1 MKRILFLLIGLLTIQ
16 GYSQNTNPILT
27 EDGATNRGKQ
37 FLGAVVVDSTL
48 NLPVRNHTSIYTNPE
63 TPYKGRIQ
71 LNKDTNQF
79 EYHNGTQWVSVSG
92 NVDVVNTLG
101 DMAAYSGKA
110 NTIIVRDTLRGGEFW
125 HIDITHDVDG
135 VTYIDAT
142 GKGSGVWVRQFSA
155 SDGLDIRWF
164 GAIPNDGV
172 SDSAPFNA
180 ASLAASNGYVKKV
193 YSTTGVWNTSA
204 TWNLYGDVDYYGD
217 GAGNTIV
224 RNLPAAETGLSL
236 ITPLDGATVNPDIY
250 TYRTMIATIGA
261 DYTVGDTIRNV
272 KLHDLAI
279 DWNGVNGGVNSVLPL
294 AWVRIQDS
302 EIYNIKI
309 FDALPADL
317 ESLSAERQGHGLLL
331 GFAKNNK
338 VYKNHFGAS
347 DYETLAVRYLSE
359 NNHISDNVFY
369 IDKPSTFHWQS
380 HAMQFARPTSLVT
393 SMESQFGDSRIK
405 NNYVYNND
413 FYLVS
418 NVLHAFT
425 SHSSTGA
432 YVNYN
437 SVQFYKGCIAWGL
450 KFFDET
456 NDFTAIGNVFYA
468 IDADVNFFP
477 TTSRGVTSQGVTFIG
492 VNSTST
498 HDPVMNGVLSNN
510 IITIENTTANAVTVP
525 SYVAPIIG
533 GNNLSTGSNITISD
547 NVININGY
555 DDYAKPVFGIYG
567 DGVTLSGNTVNLSN
581 PFTTITSA
589 GPQFLRIKG
598 GKGIN
603 VNNNTVTGTSLGK
616 GIVIDN
622 TSFEDI
628 IIDPVNYQCAVAG
641 DILSTGLTNQNEI
654 TVKPLTVNNTK
665 ADATGNITIAIPT
678 VDAVA
683 TDGSTNAAS
692 SNDLFDKYAALVA
705 SIALKQAIPTAG
717 FEYWSSGVPTMVT
730 GSSATVVRG
739 DGATVARNPLV
750 FQNATLPSTPVT
762 STVAVASGDNL
773 ETIVNKLL
781 GQLGLR
787 AAKAGDTYT
796 GTHNFTGATVNVATP
811 TYPDNDTSVVN
822 SEYIATA
829 LANLKLSTFAQAQ
842 SADFTITSSSFG
854 PNGVTTY
861 YVDASAGAVEVTLP
875 SALNMYGKLV
885 YIIKTDATANA
896 VTIKGA
902 GITNINQANTY
913 PLTTQNSNA
922 CVQSDGTQYWI
933 FN

>member
-1 MKRILFLLIGLLTIQ
+1 MTRDFKIAFLLLTGLISFTAFAQDPTIVPTGNISVVPKHKTGGIFDSILKAPVRSHEAYAASA
-16 GYSQNTNPILT
+16 GYS
-27 EDGATNRGKQ
+27 
-37 FLGAVVVDSTL
+37 
-48 NLPVRNHTSIYTNPE
+48 
-63 TPYKGRIQ
+63 GRIQ
-71 LNKDTNQF
+71 LNESTNQI
-79 EYHNGTQWVSVSG
+79 EYHNGTEWVALSG

-101 DMAAYSGKA
+101 DLAAYSGKA
-110 NTIIVRDTLRGGEFW
+110 NTLFVPDTLVGGEFW
-125 HIDITHDVDG
+125 HIDIEHDIDG
-135 VTYIDAT
+135 VTYIDAI
-142 GKGSGVWVRQFSA
+142 GKGTGVWVRQFSA

-193 YSTTGVWNTSA
+193 YNTTGVWNTSA
-204 TWNLYGDVDYYGD
+204 TWNLYGDVEYYGD

-279 DWNGVNGGVNSVLPL
+279 DWNGVNGGINSVLPL

-317 ESLSAERQGHGLLL
+317 ESLSAEKQGHGLLL

-369 IDKPSTFHWQS
+369 IDKPATFHWQS

-498 HDPVMNGVLSNN
+498 HDPVMNGVISNN
-510 IITIENTTANAVTVP
+510 IITIENTTANVVTVP

-547 NVININGY
+547 NVVNINGY

-567 DGVTLSGNTVNLSN
+567 DGVILSGNTVNLSN

-628 IIDPVNYQCAVAG
+628 RIDPVNYQCAVAG
-641 DILSTGLTNQNEI
+641 DKLTTGLTNQNEI
-654 TVKPLTVNNTK
+654 TVEPLTVNNTK
-665 ADATGNITIAIPT
+665 ADANGNITIAVPT
-678 VDAVA
+678 VDTVL
-683 TDGSTNAAS
+683 TDGSGNAISNNAVFDGLAGKLNITAAS
-692 SNDLFDKYAALVA
+692 TDVQLAGGGTVMQTSLVRSQTISSDPTGGSTA
-705 SIALKQAIPTAG
+705 NLVVSTNFREAVWMLENKNALKANIASPTFTG
-717 FEYWSSGVPTMVT
+717 TVT
-730 GSSATVVRG
+730 SPAFKISALQTAPSSAT
-739 DGATVARNPLV
+739 D
-750 FQNATLPSTPVT
+750 
-762 STVAVASGDNL
+762 
-773 ETIVNKLL
+773 
-781 GQLGLR
+781 
-787 AAKAGDTYT
+787 T
-796 GTHNFTGATVNVATP
+796 GTLG
-811 TYPDNDTSVVN
+811 
-822 SEYIATA
+822 EIR
-829 LANLKLSTFAQAQ
+829 
-842 SADFTITSSSFG
+842 ITS
-854 PNGVTTY
+854 
-861 YVDASAGAVEVTLP
+861 D
-875 SALNMYGKLV
+875 
-885 YIIKTDATANA
+885 YIYICTAT
-896 VTIKGA
+896 
-902 GITNINQANTY
+902 NTWKRVAIS
-913 PLTTQNSNA
+913 T
-922 CVQSDGTQYWI
+922 W
-933 FN
+933 